1 MRANIDALTESTPW
15 LKKAPA
21 RRYKPDGT
29 PVTTRVKASVQ
40 RSHNQIFNPGKPGYR
55 TVNHLDD
62 ALAIRFVRE
71 REATRLYRF
80 VYRNGELTRVQ

>member
-1 MRANIDALTESTPW
+1 MRADLDALKDATPW
-15 LKKAPA
+15 IKKAPA
-21 RRYKPDGT
+21 RRYKPDGR
-29 PVTTRVKASVQ
+29 PVTTRVKASKQV
-40 RSHNQIFNPGKPGYR
+40 SHTQVFNPTKPGYR

-71 REATRLYRF
+71 RNAARQYRF